1 MSAPLLKVENLVVTI
16 ARQPVLRDVSLT
28 VAPGEVHGLVGESGA
43 GKSTIGKA
51 VLGLLPRAARID
63 RGYVMFDG
71 VDLPTMAEAQRRR
84 LLAEKI
90 ALIPQD
96 PMTALNPVRRIGV
109 QMTAPLTRHLGLSRR
124 EARARALAGLE
135 EVAIRDAAA
144 VLDRYPHELS
154 GGMRQR
160 VLIAMAFSTTP
171 RLIIADEPTT
181 ALDVTVQR
189 QILALLRDLQTRH
202 QAAVLFVTHDLGVVA
217 KVCDRVTVLHA
228 GRVLEQGSCADV
240 IERPVHPYTQALLAA
255 TPRFDRPAD
264 VLSPVPAAL
273 AGSLWQEAA
282 AWDTRHAGAAR

>member
-71 VDLPTMAEAQRRR
+71 IDLPTMAEAKRRR

-109 QMTAPLTRHLGLSRR
+109 QMTAPLIRHLGLSRK

-135 EVAIRDAAA
+135 EVAIHDAAA

-202 QAAVLFVTHDLGVVA
+202 RAAVLFVTHDLGVVA

-228 GRVLEQGSCADV
+228 GRVLEQGACADV

-264 VLSPVPAAL
+264 VLSPVPAEL
-273 AGSLWQEAA
+273 ASALWQEAA
-282 AWDTRHAGAAR
+282 AWDARQAGGVR

>member
-1 MSAPLLKVENLVVTI
+1 MSAPLLRVENLVVTI

-51 VLGLLPRAARID
+51 VLGLLPRAARIAQ
-63 RGYVMFDG
+63 GYVMFDG

-109 QMTAPLTRHLGLSRR
+109 QMTAPLTRHLGLSRT

-144 VLDRYPHELS
+144 VLERYPHELS

-202 QAAVLFVTHDLGVVA
+202 KAAVLFVTHDLGVVA

-228 GRVLEQGSCADV
+228 GRVLEQGACADV
-240 IERPVHPYTQALLAA
+240 IERPIHPYTRALLAA

-264 VLSPVPAAL
+264 VLSPVPAEL

-282 AWDTRHAGAAR
+282 AWDARRAGGVR